1 MYILCMLFQHVA
13 CLFFDFHMCFWVF
26 FHLILLQ
33 SVRKLQKDLA
43 EKLSSKRCHSFPA
56 LKRGDLIDRYFPTA
70 GMVILGVVIILQVLL
85 RSFPETLQMWGGG
98 WLQIYFSN
106 ACFAFWHSSVIVV
119 FIYCRYKLSSFVLPY
134 GAYMPKW
141 AYIILK

>member
-1 MYILCMLFQHVA
+1 MLHV
-13 CLFFDFHMCFWVF
+13 CFLIFTFVFGFF

-70 GMVILGVVIILQVLL
+70 GMVNLGVDVILQVLL
-85 RSFPETLQMWGGG
+85 RSFPETLQ
-98 WLQIYFSN
+98 
-106 ACFAFWHSSVIVV
+106 V
-119 FIYCRYKLSSFVLPY
+119 
-134 GAYMPKW
+134 
-141 AYIILK
+141 

>member
-1 MYILCMLFQHVA
+1 MHVIPACCMFVFWFSHL
-13 CLFFDFHMCFWVF
+13 FWVF

-70 GMVILGVVIILQVLL
+70 GMVILGVVIILQVLI
-85 RSFPETLQMWGGG
+85 RSFPETLQVWGGG
-98 WLQIYFSN
+98 RLQIYFSN
-106 ACFAFWHSSVIVV
+106 ACFAFWHSSRIVV
-119 FIYCRYKLSSFVLPY
+119 FIYCRYKLSSFVLLY
-134 GAYMPKW
+134 AAYMPEW
-141 AYIILK
+141 ACIILK

>member
-1 MYILCMLFQHVA
+1 MLFQHVA
-13 CLFFDFHMCFWVF
+13 CLFFDFHICFWVF

-70 GMVILGVVIILQVLL
+70 GMVNLGVGFILQVLL
-85 RSFPETLQMWGGG
+85 RSFPETLQ
-98 WLQIYFSN
+98 
-106 ACFAFWHSSVIVV
+106 V
-119 FIYCRYKLSSFVLPY
+119 
-134 GAYMPKW
+134 
-141 AYIILK
+141 

>member
-1 MYILCMLFQHVA
+1 MHVIPACCMFVFWFSHLF
-13 CLFFDFHMCFWVF
+13 LGFF

-70 GMVILGVVIILQVLL
+70 GMVILGLVIILQELL
-85 RSFPETLQMWGGG
+85 RSFPETLQVWGGG
-98 WLQIYFSN
+98 QLQIYFSN
-106 ACFAFWHSSVIVV
+106 ACFAYWLSPMIVV
-119 FIYCRYKLSSFVLPY
+119 FIYCQYKLSSSVILCA
-134 GAYMPKW
+134 AYMPLW
-141 AYIILK
+141 ACIILK